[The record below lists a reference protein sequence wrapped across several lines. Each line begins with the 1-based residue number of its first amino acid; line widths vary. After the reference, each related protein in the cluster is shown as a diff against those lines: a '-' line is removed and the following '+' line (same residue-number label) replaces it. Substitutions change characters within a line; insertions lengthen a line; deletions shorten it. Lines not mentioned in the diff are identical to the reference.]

1 MFDLI
6 NKLGEVKK
14 KMEEVKAR
22 LGHILL
28 DAEAGEGLVKV
39 TVNGNRELKSIDI
52 SETLLSPDRR
62 EELQDLIEVAVNRA
76 IQKAEETNES
86 EMKAAGKDFLPGF
99 PGF

>member
-14 KMEEVKAR
+14 KMEEVTSR

-28 DAEAGEGLVKV
+28 DAEAGEGTVKV
-39 TVNGNRELKSIDI
+39 TVNGNREVKSINI
-52 SETLLSPDRR
+52 SETLLSPERR
-62 EELQDLIEVAVNRA
+62 EELQDLIEVATNRA
-76 IQKAEETNES
+76 LQKAEETNES
-86 EMKAAGKDFLPGF
+86 EMKAAGKDFLPGI